1 MRILCILKMF
11 ELTIYNS
18 ITFVLYFSLKF
29 WDLRKVMAG
38 NGNDYVL
45 EQMKK
50 YDISQT
56 YGFLMDKQMVSRP
69 WYV

>member
-1 MRILCILKMF
+1 
-11 ELTIYNS
+11 
-18 ITFVLYFSLKF
+18 
-29 WDLRKVMAG
+29 MAG

-69 WYV
+69 